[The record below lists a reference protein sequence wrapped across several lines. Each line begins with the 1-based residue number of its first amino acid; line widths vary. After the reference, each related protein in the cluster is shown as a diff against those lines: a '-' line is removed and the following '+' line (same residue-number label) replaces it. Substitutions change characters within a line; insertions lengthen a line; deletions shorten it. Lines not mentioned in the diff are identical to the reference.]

1 MRREGYTLGRVAQ
14 KDEGSGTTQGLPMV
28 LAVTNRLFSAW
39 HWIGIVALDALSQKH
54 DTGDSG
60 ARKGNS
66 YSRAG
71 IYITCS
77 YLVEVE
83 RLGDRLQL
91 ALRISLII
99 AGLRML

>member
-28 LAVTNRLFSAW
+28 LAVTNWLFSAW

-54 DTGDSG
+54 DTGDSD

-77 YLVEVE
+77 YVHILSKSNDSVTGYNS
-83 RLGDRLQL
+83 RFAFL
-91 ALRISLII
+91 
-99 AGLRML
+99 